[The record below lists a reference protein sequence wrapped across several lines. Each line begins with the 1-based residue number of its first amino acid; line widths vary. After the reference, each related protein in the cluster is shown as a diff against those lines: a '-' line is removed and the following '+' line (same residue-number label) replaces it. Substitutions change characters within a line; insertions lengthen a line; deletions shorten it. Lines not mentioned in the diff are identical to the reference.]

1 MNLRINR
8 DIVYLYS
15 LIILLMVAWF
25 AYFSVTNSKDFDAL
39 NLKVTG
45 LMESNQA
52 LDDIK
57 RNDFNKLMVTHND
70 FLVTPTLE
78 KMNTLVSQSNGFILS
93 LGSKKPSLQ
102 GEVSIPISQ
111 LQTNLVTYRDRFT
124 AFENVGTDS
133 ALRTRLSSNST
144 FLEEFNALLN
154 VIYLDLQS
162 ARNTLSRQIATETST
177 LPVILS
183 NNFNLFLFL
192 FTGVIIVSMALGL
205 FITRR
210 ITKEINAVSE
220 ELHESSEEIL
230 LTANREEK
238 TILEQSSSFDD
249 TANSIEALSKSA
261 GEVAENS
268 HQVVNQMEQTSERMD
283 DLKKKALQ
291 VSKISTTIEEITHQ
305 INILSLNASIE
316 ASRAGEQGKGFSA
329 VATEIRK
336 LADNTKGFTDTISI
350 LISDIQDSI
359 NATVDFSNQ
368 SVELVKNIN
377 NSVDKQ
383 DDATEQIYNA
393 ITQLTENMRIIA
405 DNISGTVEASK
416 DLNIISKKLKSM
428 V

>member
-1 MNLRINR
+1 MKLRINR

-25 AYFSVTNSKDFDAL
+25 AYFSITNNKDFDAL
-39 NLKVTG
+39 NLNVNK

-57 RNDFNKLMVTHND
+57 RSDFNKLMVTHTD
-70 FLVTPTLE
+70 FLINPTVE
-78 KMNTLVSQSNGFILS
+78 KMNLLIQQTNGFILS
-93 LGSKKPSLQ
+93 LGAKKPRLT
-102 GEVSIPISQ
+102 GEINSPISE
-111 LQTNLVTYRDRFT
+111 LQTNLVAYRDKFVE
-124 AFENVGTDS
+124 FENVSNDNT
-133 ALRTRLSSNST
+133 LRTRLNRNPS
-144 FLEEFNALLN
+144 FFEEFNTLLN

-162 ARNTLSRQIATETST
+162 ARNTLSRQIVTETST

-183 NNFNLFLFL
+183 NNFNLFLLL
-192 FTGVIIVSMALGL
+192 FTCVIIVSMSLGI

-210 ITKEINAVSE
+210 ITREINNVSE

-268 HQVVNQMEQTSERMD
+268 HQVVQQMEQTSERME

-291 VSKISTTIEEITHQ
+291 IGRISTTIEEITHQ

-336 LADNTKGFTDTISI
+336 LADNTKGFTDNISV

-368 SVELVKNIN
+368 SVELVRNIN

-383 DDATEQIYNA
+383 DDATEQIFNA

>member
-1 MNLRINR
+1 MKLRINR

-15 LIILLMVAWF
+15 LIILLMIAWF
-25 AYFSVTNSKDFDAL
+25 AYFSVTNNKDFDDL
-39 NLKVTG
+39 NLNVIA

-57 RNDFNKLMVTHND
+57 RNDFNQLMVTHAD
-70 FLVTPTLE
+70 FLINPAMET
-78 KMNTLVSQSNGFILS
+78 MNSLVQQANGFILS
-93 LGSKKPSLQ
+93 VGAKKSRLM
-102 GEVSIPISQ
+102 GEINTPVSQ
-111 LQTNLVTYRDRFT
+111 LQTNLVTYRDK
-124 AFENVGTDS
+124 FEIMQNAANDND
-133 ALRTRLSSNST
+133 LRNRINRNPA
-144 FLEEFNALLN
+144 FLEELNTLLN

-162 ARNTLSRQIATETST
+162 ARNTLSRQIVTETSR

-192 FTGVIIVSMALGL
+192 FTGVIVISIFLGL

-210 ITKEINAVSE
+210 ITREINGVSE

-249 TANSIEALSKSA
+249 TANSIEALSISA

-268 HQVVNQMEQTSERMD
+268 HQVVKQMEQTSERME
-283 DLKKKALQ
+283 DLKKKAHQ
-291 VSKISTTIEEITHQ
+291 ISKISTTIEEITHQ

-336 LADNTKGFTDTISI
+336 LADNTRGFTDNISV
-350 LISDIQDSI
+350 LIADIQDSI

-383 DDATEQIYNA
+383 DDATEQIFNA
-393 ITQLTENMRIIA
+393 ITQLTENMKIIA